1 MEIYEGLSDRGEK
14 KNPTKG
20 AYGELP
26 DLDSN
31 QD

>member
-1 MEIYEGLSDRGEK
+1 MEIYEGLSDRGVK
-14 KNPTKG
+14 KNPLKG

>member
-1 MEIYEGLSDRGEK
+1 MEIYESLSDRGEEK
-14 KNPTKG
+14 SPLKG